1 MGSNNI
7 TLEATEIHEK
17 AVPRILIVDDEE
29 NIRYAL
35 SRWFSMVGFDVG
47 LAQDGREAIAQ
58 TELNDF
64 DVILLDLE
72 MPGMSGMEAMP
83 LIRAQFP
90 DLPIIVLTGFCDR
103 IEEARENGAT
113 KLLTKPMSLH
123 ALEREVR
130 DAMAQNV
137 A

>member
-1 MGSNNI
+1 
-7 TLEATEIHEK
+7 
-17 AVPRILIVDDEE
+17 
-29 NIRYAL
+29 
-35 SRWFSMVGFDVG
+35 DVG
-47 LAQDGREAIAQ
+47 VAQDGREAIAQ
-58 TELNDF
+58 TEHNEY
-64 DVILLDLE
+64 DVGLLDLE

-90 DLPIIVLTGFCDR
+90 NLPIIVLTGFSDR

-130 DAMAQNV
+130 EVMARNTAGRLFGRDV
-137 A
+137 AADTLGDD